1 MSRILAICREAPR
14 EPPAEEG
21 AQKLRRTSYFSGA
34 VAQLGGQVIERG
46 GRPPTGVTLRADRQ
60 RALVQRV
67 KGATRLV
74 KSWDLRSAALTR
86 LGQRNP

>member
-1 MSRILAICREAPR
+1 MRRILAICREAPR

-46 GRPPTGVTLRADRQ
+46 GHPPMMTRG
-60 RALVQRV
+60 
-67 KGATRLV
+67 GATE
-74 KSWDLRSAALTR
+74 DLNCETSAR
-86 LGQRNP
+86 